1 MKVNV
6 IIVFVFVLLT
16 ACTSTTGVIH
26 EPPRVTSAE
35 SAVDVRIH
43 NVISSGNVTFTINDV
58 EIYGFVEPSHYDLVL
73 DAGSYMFGY
82 KKGSSKCYA
91 EVMLNTGNAYV
102 FNLAPDCIIEMQ

>member
-1 MKVNV
+1 MKIKI
-6 IIVFVFVLLT
+6 IIVSIFALLT

-26 EPPRVTSAE
+26 KPPRVTSAE

-43 NVISSGNVTFTINDV
+43 NVISSGKVTFTINDV

-82 KKGSSKCYA
+82 KKGSKKCYA